1 MIKVML
7 NSHGLKSRCSK
18 KRKKGRRIELM
29 VRYIAASIIKEVLWN
44 SIYDYMEGAGVE
56 EG

>member
-7 NSHGLKSRCSK
+7 NSHGLKSRSSK

-29 VRYIAASIIKEVLWN
+29 ARYITASIKKKCYGIIYIIIWRDNIVL
-44 SIYDYMEGAGVE
+44 
-56 EG
+56 

>member
-29 VRYIAASIIKEVLWN
+29 VRYIAASIKKKCYGIVYM
-44 SIYDYMEGAGVE
+44 SIWRG
-56 EG
+56 

>member
-44 SIYDYMEGAGVE
+44 SIYDYMEGVGVE